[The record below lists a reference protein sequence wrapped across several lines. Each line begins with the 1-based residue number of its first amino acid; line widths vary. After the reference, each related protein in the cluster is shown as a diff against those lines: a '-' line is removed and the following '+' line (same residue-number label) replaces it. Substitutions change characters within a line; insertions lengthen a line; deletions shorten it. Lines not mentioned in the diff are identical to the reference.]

1 MNDHDFEF
9 GPLAKYLDANP
20 GRHAAVM
27 RHDGK
32 WVIRV
37 GSALGFGHTLA
48 EASASACNALFVEGD
63 ADPFS
68 QDAIDRAMRAEQP
81 TLVGEK

>member
-1 MNDHDFEF
+1 MIDPEF
-9 GPLAKYLDANP
+9 GPLATYLDAHP
-20 GRHAAVM
+20 GRHASLM

-48 EASASACNALFVEGD
+48 EASASACNALFVHGD
-63 ADPFS
+63 EDPFS
-68 QDAIDRAMRAEQP
+68 QAAIDRAARATMP
-81 TLVGEK
+81 TEPGIK